1 MHSGQNEQPF
11 EPTIERR
18 KDRCETTLGA
28 LTRLLEAARRRSDL
42 DAVALCDRAGFLVAG
57 AGAARLCDELA
68 AYAPMLAAGETPAN
82 DTLPSSLMAR
92 ERKFR
97 VQRLSIDGIEVLL
110 CESGAQSSDFTALAE
125 GCQRILG
132 SSAPRWS

>member
-1 MHSGQNEQPF
+1 
-11 EPTIERR
+11 
-18 KDRCETTLGA
+18 
-28 LTRLLEAARRRSDL
+28 
-42 DAVALCDRAGFLVAG
+42 
-57 AGAARLCDELA
+57 
-68 AYAPMLAAGETPAN
+68 
-82 DTLPSSLMAR
+82 MAR

>member
-1 MHSGQNEQPF
+1 MHSGHNEQAF
-11 EPTIERR
+11 GPTDERR

-42 DAVALCDRAGFLVAG
+42 DALALCDGAGFLVAG
-57 AGAARLCDELA
+57 AGAAQLCDELA
-68 AYAPMLAAGETPAN
+68 AYAPILASEDGPAN
-82 DTLPSSLMAR
+82 DTLPTSLMAR

-110 CESGAQSSDFTALAE
+110 CESGAQSSDFTAVAQ

-132 SSAPRWS
+132 QRPPRWS